1 MFTILPMSRKSSLCK
16 ISLCSTTEKLS
27 RNLRYCLDFCKSSN
41 INFCS
46 EIYRC
51 SSGDWTKN
59 MAASFIQAISV
70 GNHAHCPAPANP
82 ASSAASV
89 SQVYSYE
96 KFLGGV
102 KLGQVVNIVDN
113 SQMSGAEDGDDG
125 DDAGAGSGGNG
136 VKVAS
141 SLTSL

>member
-1 MFTILPMSRKSSLCK
+1 
-16 ISLCSTTEKLS
+16 
-27 RNLRYCLDFCKSSN
+27 
-41 INFCS
+41 
-46 EIYRC
+46 
-51 SSGDWTKN
+51 

-102 KLGQVVNIVDN
+102 KLGQVVNIVDD
-113 SQMSGAEDGDDG
+113 SQMSGAEDGDDAKG
-125 DDAGAGSGGNG
+125 GDAGNGNNG
-136 VKVAS
+136 VKVI
-141 SLTSL
+141 TSLLSPFSLSLISTNQARN